1 MQVFTQLTLT
11 TLLKK
16 ISRAEE
22 DSILRKDLA
31 IASSNSVTTNQLTIS
46 NFPNFLFKKL
56 IIYAHVRRA
65 LSTIILS
72 ITAAGEA
79 TSINQVRDVSAF
91 AVELST
97 ASAKLAIED
106 AFTAF
111 YFDPSDTSTAS
122 RGNKVRSF
130 RDLFRAAKATH
141 ALDMAIQSHIK
152 KHLPGAIQDPG
163 FREATQEFDAQKS
176 IQYYQSRLRDSL
188 TLFSR

>member
-1 MQVFTQLTLT
+1 MD
-11 TLLKK
+11 
-16 ISRAEE
+16 
-22 DSILRKDLA
+22 DSILTKDLA
-31 IASSNSVTTNQLTIS
+31 IASSNSVATNRLTTS
-46 NFPNFLFKKL
+46 SFPDFLFKKL

-79 TSINQVRDVSAF
+79 ASIIQVRDVSAF

-97 ASAKLAIED
+97 ALAKLAIED
-106 AFTAF
+106 TFTAF
-111 YFDPSDTSTAS
+111 YFDPSVTSTAS
-122 RGNKVRSF
+122 GGNKVRSF

-152 KHLPGAIQDPG
+152 EHIPSAIQDPG
-163 FREATQEFDAQKS
+163 FREATQEFTAQKS
-176 IQYYQSRLRDSL
+176 IQYYQGRLRDSL